1 MDHLKTKIR
10 DFTRARTI
18 PPVLGALLAELARDE
33 SSTHEISKIISQD
46 VSLTARLLR
55 VANSAYYK
63 RQTEIKTVQQATSVL
78 GTQAVKALALSVSL
92 FDMTGGLEH
101 SGVINLREFWR
112 HNLEVAV
119 LSNQIAIEVPGIQP
133 EEAFA
138 CGLLHD
144 LGIVFFIQMM
154 QEEYKQVLNQGAN
167 TDSLEKAE
175 IEILGA
181 SHSEIGAEI
190 AEAWNL
196 PLVFRETIA
205 NHHIQQIQ
213 NLDDAPPSIWHVVN
227 LAHKYSRQGIDISP
241 YISIENIKTRQAM
254 MDRLGLKPEKMAVIT
269 SHVQE
274 KVITMATY
282 LDIDIGD
289 PWNLLSRANA
299 ELGELYDLYE
309 KLIIDN
315 GRLQTEIETNT
326 DKRLTAES
334 MGVILQSF
342 VQMIKS
348 YHVTID
354 RNINIVQSV
363 YNSGVENINKEEI
376 GRSIAAINEAVA
388 CVNSIIAELKQ
399 TAEAK
404 PFAST
409 SSLRIGEIHQKIKAR
424 LERPA

>member
-1 MDHLKTKIR
+1 MDHLKAKIG
-10 DFTRARTI
+10 DFVKARTI
-18 PPVLGALLAELARDE
+18 PPVLAALLAELAKDE
-33 SSTHEISKIISQD
+33 SSITAISKIISQD
-46 VSLTARLLR
+46 ISLTARLLR

-63 RQTEIKTVQQATSVL
+63 RQTEIRTVQQAINTL

-92 FDMTGGLEH
+92 FDMTGGMQH
-101 SGVINLREFWR
+101 SGVLNLREFWR

-119 LSNQIAIEVPGIQP
+119 LSNQIAVEIPGIQA

-154 QEEYKQVLNQGAN
+154 PEEYKQVLNQGAN
-167 TDSLEKAE
+167 TDNLEKTEFAV
-175 IEILGA
+175 LGA

-190 AEAWNL
+190 AASWNL
-196 PLVFRETIA
+196 PQIFRDTIL
-205 NHHIQQIQ
+205 NHHIPAIQ
-213 NLDDAPPSIWHVVN
+213 GSEDKSIAIWQVVN
-227 LAHKYSRQGIDISP
+227 LAHKYSRQGIDINP
-241 YISIENIKTRQAM
+241 YISIENIRTRQVM
-254 MDRLGLKPEKMAVIT
+254 MDKLGLKPEKIAAIT
-269 SHVQE
+269 SHVQA

-309 KLIIDN
+309 KVVIDN
-315 GRLQTEIETNT
+315 GRLQTEIERNT
-326 DKRLTAES
+326 EKRLTTES

-342 VQMIKS
+342 AQMIKS
-348 YHVTID
+348 YNDVINQNIGIVNTAITSNSEQANREHVGHAIEA
-354 RNINIVQSV
+354 IKEAISSV
-363 YNSGVENINKEEI
+363 N
-376 GRSIAAINEAVA
+376 AIL
-388 CVNSIIAELKQ
+388 SELKN
-399 TAEAK
+399 TSETK
-404 PFAST
+404 PFISA

>member
-1 MDHLKTKIR
+1 MDHLKAKIR

-18 PPVLGALLAELARDE
+18 PPVLSALLAELAKDE
-33 SSTHEISKIISQD
+33 SSTQAISKIIAQD
-46 VSLTARLLR
+46 ISLTARLLR

-63 RQTEIKTVQQATSVL
+63 RQTEIRTVQQAISIL
-78 GTQAVKALALSVSL
+78 GTQAVKALAISVSL

-119 LSNQIAIEVPGIQP
+119 LSNQIAAEVPGIQP

-154 QEEYKQVLNQGAN
+154 QDEYKQVLNQGAS

-175 IEILGA
+175 IEILGIN
-181 SHSEIGAEI
+181 HSTIGAEI
-190 AEAWNL
+190 ATAWNL
-196 PLVFRETIA
+196 PAIFCDTIA

-213 NLDDAPPSIWHVVN
+213 NFNSTPPSIWQVVN

-241 YISIENIKTRQAM
+241 YISIENIRTRQAM
-254 MDRLGLKPEKMAVIT
+254 MDKLGLKPEKMANIT

-274 KVITMATY
+274 KVVTMAAY

-289 PWNLLSRANA
+289 PWDLLSRANA

-315 GRLQTEIETNT
+315 GRLHSEIDTNT

-334 MGVILQSF
+334 MGIILQSF

-348 YHVTID
+348 HHETID
-354 RNINIVQSV
+354 RHIKIIRSAHD
-363 YNSGVENINKEEI
+363 SATENINKEEI
-376 GRSIAAINEAVA
+376 GRSISAIAEAAIS
-388 CVNSIIAELKQ
+388 VNSIIEELKQ
-399 TAEAK
+399 TAEVK
-404 PFAST
+404 PFASA

-424 LERPA
+424 LDRPA

>member
-1 MDHLKTKIR
+1 MENLKAKIG
-10 DFTRARTI
+10 DFVKARTI
-18 PPVLGALLAELARDE
+18 PPVLAALLAELAKDE
-33 SSTHEISKIISQD
+33 SSMSAISKIISQD
-46 VSLTARLLR
+46 ISLTARLLR

-63 RQTEIKTVQQATSVL
+63 RQTEIRTVQQAINTL

-92 FDMTGGLEH
+92 FDMTGGMAH
-101 SGVINLREFWR
+101 SGIINLREFWR

-119 LSNQIAIEVPGIQP
+119 LSNQIAAEVPGIQA

-154 QEEYKQVLNQGAN
+154 PEEYKQVLNQGAN
-167 TDSLEKAE
+167 TDNLEKTE
-175 IEILGA
+175 KTILGA
-181 SHSEIGAEI
+181 SHSEIGTEI
-190 AEAWNL
+190 AVSWNL
-196 PLVFRETIA
+196 PQIFRDTIA
-205 NHHIQQIQ
+205 NHHVQAVQASD
-213 NLDDAPPSIWHVVN
+213 NKSIAIWQVVN

-241 YISIENIKTRQAM
+241 YISIENIRTRQAM
-254 MDRLGLKPEKMAVIT
+254 MDKLGLKPEKIAAIT

-309 KLIIDN
+309 KVVIDN
-315 GRLQTEIETNT
+315 GRLQTEIERNT
-326 DKRLTAES
+326 EKRLTTES

-342 VQMIKS
+342 AQMIKS
-348 YHVTID
+348 YNDIINQHVG
-354 RNINIVQSV
+354 IV
-363 YNSGVENINKEEI
+363 N
-376 GRSIAAINEAVA
+376 AAIKSNTELAGRDSVGHSIDTINDA
-388 CVNSIIAELKQ
+388 INSVNAILAELKQ
-399 TAEAK
+399 NGEAK
-404 PFAST
+404 PLISV